1 MKKIN
6 EKELKKLKDIE
17 GTDSLH
23 YLFYDANGTHPLTL
37 SEIKYVIVRGGF
49 RSTMD
54 DGFYTTMVEPYGFTG
69 DGYDKKVVS
78 SIIEKLTNNSKFV
91 PQHDAWRFKQSF

>member
-23 YLFYDANGTHPLTL
+23 YLFYDANGTYPLAL
-37 SEIKYVIVRGGF
+37 SEIKYIIVRGGF

-69 DGYDKKVVS
+69 DGYDPE
-78 SIIEKLTNNSKFV
+78 IISGIMESLTNNSKFV